1 MLDYLCLQDDAERLS
16 VCRRSVV
23 ERIVLGSLRPCVVLI
38 FFCSIYYEMACHVT
52 AARKFSGA
60 ISSSSVGING
70 AAYILKPMSA
80 TWVQAHI
87 RHPWF
92 NSYTMKR
99 KIRHGDSNDEEDEPS
114 NEPPHPTK
122 RRRCS
127 TLERGFAHLSLVH
140 EYSVDSA
147 AVEKAEWAEDVEMPM
162 ESVTALTSSESD
174 VNMVAF
180 PSSFEE
186 PTPDIRDVKMR
197 KSTWYEPERD
207 RTLVTLVAYV
217 PC

>member
-1 MLDYLCLQDDAERLS
+1 
-16 VCRRSVV
+16 
-23 ERIVLGSLRPCVVLI
+23 
-38 FFCSIYYEMACHVT
+38 
-52 AARKFSGA
+52 
-60 ISSSSVGING
+60 
-70 AAYILKPMSA
+70 MSA

-87 RHPWF
+87 HHPWF

-99 KIRHGDSNDEEDEPS
+99 KIRHSDSNDEEDEPS
-114 NEPPHPTK
+114 NEPSHPTK
-122 RRRCS
+122 RPRCS

-140 EYSVDSA
+140 EYSANSA
-147 AVEKAEWAEDVEMPM
+147 VVEKAEWVEDVEMPM

-186 PTPDIRDVKMR
+186 PIPDIRDVKMR

-207 RTLVTLVAYV
+207 RTSVTWVANM

>member
-1 MLDYLCLQDDAERLS
+1 
-16 VCRRSVV
+16 
-23 ERIVLGSLRPCVVLI
+23 
-38 FFCSIYYEMACHVT
+38 
-52 AARKFSGA
+52 
-60 ISSSSVGING
+60 
-70 AAYILKPMSA
+70 
-80 TWVQAHI
+80 
-87 RHPWF
+87 
-92 NSYTMKR
+92 MKR
-99 KIRHGDSNDEEDEPS
+99 KIRHSDSNDEEDEPS
-114 NEPPHPTK
+114 NEPSHPTK
-122 RRRCS
+122 RPRCS

-140 EYSVDSA
+140 EYSANSA
-147 AVEKAEWAEDVEMPM
+147 VAEKAEWVEDVEMPM

-207 RTLVTLVAYV
+207 RTSVTWVAYV